1 MNTKDYYNI
10 LGIDKKA
17 SKDDI
22 KKAYRSL
29 AMQYHPDKNQEPG
42 AEAKFKD
49 INEAYEV
56 LSDDTK
62 KNNYDN
68 PPNPSNFTGGFNN
81 FHFNFGY
88 SDPFMRTIANLK
100 ISVDCELEDLYNT
113 KPISITYDRQVHK
126 SGKVTCKKCY
136 GTGTLGAKQDGN
148 NQYIEICDEC
158 MGMKYSVQVGTERK
172 TFNLPLNSAI
182 HYRLKGMGH
191 QSLNGAFGDL
201 EVILNP
207 KKHPFFT
214 KIDNNLVCA
223 MQVPLIDYITGNEV
237 LINHFDGNIKMKY
250 KSDGK
255 LTQKYRIQGK
265 GFKIFNN
272 LGTGIGQGDLIVEI
286 IPVMPVDINDNE
298 RKLLSDLAECD
309 NFNAQYRIP
318 L

>member
-42 AEAKFKD
+42 AEARFKD

-62 KNNYDN
+62 RSNYDR
-68 PPNPSNFTGGFNN
+68 PTTAKGGGFPGGG
-81 FHFNFGY
+81 FAFDFGFN
-88 SDPFMRTIANLK
+88 DPFMRTVPNQK
-100 ISVDCELEDLYNT
+100 ISVECELEDLYFA
-113 KPISITYDRQVHK
+113 KPISITYDRQVNK
-126 SGKVTCKKCY
+126 SGKVACNKCH
-136 GTGTLGAKQDGN
+136 GTGTLGAKQEDN
-148 NQYIEICDEC
+148 NTYIEICDEC
-158 MGMKYSVQVGTERK
+158 MGLKYAVQVGTERK
-172 TFNLPLNSAI
+172 TFNIPLNGSV

-191 QSLNGAFGDL
+191 QSMNGAFGDL
-201 EVILNP
+201 EVFLNP
-207 KKHPFFT
+207 KKHPFFA

-250 KSDGK
+250 KADGK

-265 GFKIFNN
+265 GFKSFNN
-272 LGTGIGQGDLIVEI
+272 LGRGSIHGDLIVEI
-286 IPVMPVDINDNE
+286 IPVMPADVNDKE
-298 RKLLSDLAECD
+298 KKLLAELAQSD

-318 L
+318 